1 MDKDRLEGERTES
14 NTKLQSKVVETVSPP
29 SSIPRQ
35 SGEDTGPPSSLDS
48 AVREAVRSAR
58 IEWLKEKET

>member
-1 MDKDRLEGERTES
+1 MDKDKLEREIIET
-14 NTKLQSKVVETVSPP
+14 NTKLQSKVETVSPP
-29 SSIPRQ
+29 LSLSPP
-35 SGEDTGPPSSLDS
+35 SGEVARPPSLDG